1 MTGPASIVMF
11 VVLAVV
17 ACAALFYALFYDK
30 LGKKNH
36 ATRRLETVRNSGS
49 ERAITRSE
57 RDRNADIQ
65 KRRKQLQDNIKD
77 LEARQKQREKN
88 QKYPPLRILLTQAG
102 LNLTLQKFYL
112 YSGAS
117 AFFATFIALL
127 FGAPLL
133 FLPGV
138 AIASFFGLPRWFVLQ
153 KRKQRLKKFL
163 EEFPNA
169 LDVIVRATR
178 AGLPLNDGLRLIAS
192 EAVEPVKSEFKKVV
206 EAQQIGLSIPE
217 AVGKMPD
224 SMPCPETNFFAIVIQ
239 IQAQAGGNL
248 SEALNNLSKVLRD
261 RKKMKAKVNALSME
275 AKASAA
281 IIGALPFIV
290 MVLVYLTSPL
300 YMTLLFTSST
310 GHMLLGI
317 AAVLML
323 TGIFIMKNMINFDM

>member
-88 QKYPPLRILLTQAG
+88 QKYPPLRILMTQAG

-138 AIASFFGLPRWFVLQ
+138 AIAGFFGLPRWFVLQ

-224 SMPCPETNFFAIVIQ
+224 SMPCPETNFFAIVI
-239 IQAQAGGNL
+239 
-248 SEALNNLSKVLRD
+248 R
-261 RKKMKAKVNALSME
+261 
-275 AKASAA
+275 
-281 IIGALPFIV
+281 
-290 MVLVYLTSPL
+290 
-300 YMTLLFTSST
+300 
-310 GHMLLGI
+310 
-317 AAVLML
+317 
-323 TGIFIMKNMINFDM
+323 